1 MYNPFDILLLFDSR
15 RFKAHWF
22 ETGSPKFLI
31 DTLRR
36 HYIPSLDLARMAT
49 SEALLSAFDIDE
61 MAAEALLFQ
70 TGYLTIVGED
80 NRHGRTRYRL
90 GYPNLEVRQG
100 LNERL
105 LMAWLPDAAWR
116 CADEAPLRDLLAA
129 EDFAGIEAFFR
140 ALFASVPYQWH
151 VNNDIHHFEGYYASI
166 VYSCFAAHG
175 FDLVPEDSASTGRA
189 DLAVRCNDAIYLFEF
204 KLSPDAPGAGG
215 TTLAQIK
222 NKRYADKYRHLGK
235 PIHLIGMEFSKAQRN
250 LGGFEV
256 ERAA

>member
-1 MYNPFDILLLFDSR
+1 M
-15 RFKAHWF
+15 
-22 ETGSPKFLI
+22 T
-31 DTLRR
+31 
-36 HYIPSLDLARMAT
+36 T

-70 TGYLTIVGED
+70 TGYLTIVGEN

-90 GYPNLEVRQG
+90 GYPNLEVRHG

-116 CADEAPLRDLLAA
+116 RADKAPLRDLLAA
-129 EDFAGIEAFFR
+129 EDFARIEAFFR

-151 VNNDIHHFEGYYASI
+151 VNNDIQNFEGYYASV

-189 DLAVRCNDAIYLFEF
+189 DLAVRCNNAIYLFEF

-215 TTLAQIK
+215 GTALAQIK
-222 NKRYADKYRHLGK
+222 SKRYADKYRHLGK
-235 PIHLIGMEFSKAQRN
+235 SIRSIGMEFSKAQRN
-250 LGGFEV
+250 LGAFEV